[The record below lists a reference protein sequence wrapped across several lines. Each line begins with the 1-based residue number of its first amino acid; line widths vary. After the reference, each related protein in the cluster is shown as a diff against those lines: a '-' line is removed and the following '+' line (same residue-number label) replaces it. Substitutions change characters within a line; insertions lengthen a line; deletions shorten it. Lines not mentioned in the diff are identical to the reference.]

1 MTSSARIQVD
11 RFRRIDEVEWQS
23 IASQPIPPR
32 TAMDVR
38 NEITGHHLIAAALVG
53 SLRECWGRRRA
64 YQRRH
69 GMTRHF
75 DASVRE
81 AVRGLRYRRGLIDA
95 LNAAVEAIETGAA

>member
-1 MTSSARIQVD
+1 MTSSARIQID
-11 RFRRIDEVEWQS
+11 RFRRIDAVEWQS
-23 IASQPIPPR
+23 IMAQPIPSR

-69 GMTRHF
+69 GMTRYF
-75 DASVRE
+75 DASVRD
-81 AVRGLRYRRGLIDA
+81 AIRGLRHRRGLIAD
-95 LNAAVEAIETGAA
+95 LNAEVARIEEARS